1 MTQKIKREAGR
12 FIKKHDLRQITY
24 DSLKCAAEDMGY
36 TVIEF
41 NSSYNESNV
50 QTVINN
56 LGLQDAV
63 IQSKGFTYINN
74 KYRLI
79 FVNESLN
86 EEEKQL
92 VLSHEL
98 GHILCGHFN
107 TGSVIGKDVRD
118 EFEANEFS
126 HYLLKRD
133 IGQKFR
139 YFVRA
144 YKNATIAVIIM
155 TFLAVS
161 FLCASAIVKKNKS
174 YYGEYYVTEVGN
186 KYHKKDCIFIKN
198 KMHVKRLSKEEFDS
212 GQYTPCKMCL
222 PED

>member
-1 MTQKIKREAGR
+1 MTQNIKRKVR
-12 FIKKHDLRQITY
+12 QFIKKHDLRQITY
-24 DSLKCAAEDMGY
+24 AGLKQVAEDMGY

-41 NSSYNESNV
+41 NSSYNESNI

-56 LGLQDAV
+56 LNLQDAI
-63 IQSKGFTYINN
+63 IQSRGFTYIDK

-92 VLSHEL
+92 VMSHEL

-107 TGSVIGKDVRD
+107 TCSIIGKDVRD

-126 HYLLKRD
+126 HYLLKRN
-133 IGQKFR
+133 IGQKISC
-139 YFVRA
+139 FVRT
-144 YKNATIAVIIM
+144 YKKATIVITVM
-155 TFLAVS
+155 TFLTVTSLGVA
-161 FLCASAIVKKNKS
+161 AIVKKSRS
-174 YYGEYYVTEVGN
+174 YYGEYYITEVGN

-198 KMHVKRLSKEEFDS
+198 KRHVKRLSKEKFNS
-212 GQYTPCKMCL
+212 GQYAPCKMCL
-222 PED
+222 PGD